1 MTLSPRRLAVLGA
14 TGSIGTQALEVVRR
28 LRGQGEPFQVVAL
41 AAGQRVQALA
51 ALAHEFRPALVAV
64 AGEEEAKAIR
74 PLLPAG
80 VELAWGRD
88 GLAQAAAHPQAELVL
103 NAVVGALGLYA
114 TLAALRAGK
123 LLALANK
130 ESLVVGGELVLS
142 ARKHPEQIIPV
153 DSEHAALYQLLSG
166 VPREEVEEVWITASG
181 GAFRDLPQQALARV
195 TPQQALAHP
204 TWRMGPRITVDSA
217 TLVNKAFEVIEARFL
232 FGLRWEEIG
241 VVLHPQSVVHALLG
255 LRDGSLLAQLA
266 PPDMRIPIQAALT
279 HPRRL
284 GPPPRRLSLPGLSL
298 EFRELPRDRYPGY
311 WTVLAAGRAGGTAPV
326 AANAADEVLV
336 AAFLAGE
343 IPFPAIAAGLDWVLA
358 RHSPTEV
365 RSLSDIEEADSWAR
379 ARAREFVERWANKP

>member
-1 MTLSPRRLAVLGA
+1 MTLSPRRLAILGA

-28 LRGQGEPFQVVAL
+28 LRAQGEPFQVVAL
-41 AAGQRVQALA
+41 AAGRRVEALA
-51 ALAHEFRPALVAV
+51 ALVREFRPDLVAV
-64 AGEEEAKAIR
+64 AGEEEAGRIR
-74 PLLPAG
+74 PLLPSG
-80 VELAWGRD
+80 VELVWGRE
-88 GLAQAAAHPQAELVL
+88 GLAQAAAHPQADLVL

-142 ARKHPEQIIPV
+142 ACRRPDQIIPV

-166 VPREEVEEVWITASG
+166 VSREEVEVVWITASG
-181 GAFRDLPQQALARV
+181 GAFRDLPPEALARV
-195 TPQQALAHP
+195 TPEQALAHP

-217 TLVNKAFEVIEARFL
+217 TLVNKAFEVIEARYL
-232 FGLRWEEIG
+232 FGFSWEEIG
-241 VVLHPQSVVHALLG
+241 VVLHPQSVVHALLE

-284 GPPPRRLSLPGLSL
+284 GPPPSRLTLPGLSL

-311 WTVLAAGRAGGTAPV
+311 WTVLAAGRAGGTAPA

-336 AAFLAGE
+336 EAFLAGR

-358 RHSPTEV
+358 RHSPAPV
-365 RSLSDIEEADSWAR
+365 RDLSDIEEADSWAR
-379 ARAREFVERWANKP
+379 ARAREYVERWANKS

>member
-284 GPPPRRLSLPGLSL
+284 GPPP
-298 EFRELPRDRYPGY
+298 
-311 WTVLAAGRAGGTAPV
+311 
-326 AANAADEVLV
+326 
-336 AAFLAGE
+336 
-343 IPFPAIAAGLDWVLA
+343 
-358 RHSPTEV
+358 
-365 RSLSDIEEADSWAR
+365 
-379 ARAREFVERWANKP
+379 